1 MAPASLPKMGQDAA
15 RMLRLVMISVF
26 LIYDEDAWEVPDE
39 LNQQL
44 PELKFPSTQIEEMLE
59 GLWT

>member
-1 MAPASLPKMGQDAA
+1 
-15 RMLRLVMISVF
+15 MLRLVMISVF
-26 LIYDEDAWEVPDE
+26 LIYDEDAWEVPEE

-44 PELKFPSTQIEEMLE
+44 PELKFSSTQIKEMLE